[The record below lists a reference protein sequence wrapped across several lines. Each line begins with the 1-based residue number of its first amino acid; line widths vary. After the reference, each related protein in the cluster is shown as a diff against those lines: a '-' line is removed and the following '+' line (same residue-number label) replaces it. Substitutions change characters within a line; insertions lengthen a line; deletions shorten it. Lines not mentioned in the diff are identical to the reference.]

1 MRQAAMRQREDRQAY
16 VLLRAYHLAAEGDHD
31 SHLSIVRELVSEGYP
46 EAAAWL
52 NHQSVRETLDEFC
65 VSQGASGH

>member
-1 MRQAAMRQREDRQAY
+1 MRQREDRQAY
-16 VLLRAYHLAAEGDHD
+16 VLLRAYKLAAAGDHD

-52 NHQSVRETLDEFC
+52 NHDSVRPMLDQFC
-65 VSQGASGH
+65 GAQGAGER

>member
-1 MRQAAMRQREDRQAY
+1 MRQRDDRQAY
-16 VLLRAYHLAAEGDHD
+16 VLLRAYRLAAEGEHD

-52 NHQSVRETLDEFC
+52 NHDSVRPTLDRFC
-65 VSQGASGH
+65 GAQSAGDC